1 MVSHDKALLLKTKLT
16 VSLNME
22 KVGSIQLDVLSLLTS
37 IHVSGRYFACDQ
49 RRKVT
54 INFIQL

>member
-1 MVSHDKALLLKTKLT
+1 MVSHDMVLLLKAKLT

-22 KVGSIQLDVLSLLTS
+22 KWAGIQLEVLSLLTS
-37 IHVSGRYFACDQ
+37 MHVSGRYQ